1 MRIMNMII
9 LKIKIDEEVP
19 DDCKQANYMPFF

>member
-1 MRIMNMII
+1 MRIMNMRI

-19 DDCKQANYMPFF
+19 DDCKQANDMTSF